1 MSRYVLAARGG
12 LLAALLLFGLLVNGM
27 TSAVQVEAA
36 PADALMPIEKYT
48 TEKAKGLANTHRLR
62 LIEFSEQIY
71 NCMPWLAVYPGRLG
85 FPRYKDS
92 ADDER
97 YLSMWIW
104 VDQREDPVFAA
115 LPQERRVS
123 AMFSRYGVDMLR
135 RMAALSDV
143 VDDSDVAG
151 LSVVLSWL
159 KPGTTRPG
167 QQAVNETFA
176 LFIDKATAAD
186 FLAKRVAAE
195 EFVSRAKSNLFAGAT
210 MVGRVR
216 LQVWED
222 SFNSTYKLSNYQP
235 PKGAQCQ

>member
-1 MSRYVLAARGG
+1 MSRHDRFARGG
-12 LLAALLLFGLLVNGM
+12 LLAALLVFSVLAR
-27 TSAVQVEAA
+27 SQVLAA

-48 TEKAKGLANTHRLR
+48 TAKARTLANTHRVR

-85 FPRYKDS
+85 FPKYKDS
-92 ADDER
+92 DNDDR
-97 YLSMWIW
+97 YLSTWIYI
-104 VDQREDPVFAA
+104 DQRDDPGFAA

-135 RMAALSDV
+135 RMAALTDV
-143 VDDSDVAG
+143 VDDSDVTG

-159 KPGTTRPG
+159 KPGTSKPG
-167 QQAVNETFA
+167 QQAVNETVA
-176 LFIDKATAAD
+176 LFIDKTTAAE
-186 FLAKRVAAE
+186 FLAKRVGSE
-195 EFVSRAKSNLFAGAT
+195 EFVSRAKFNVFDGERL
-210 MVGRVR
+210 VGRLP

-222 SFNSTYKLSNYQP
+222 SFNSTYKLSNYTP

>member
-1 MSRYVLAARGG
+1 MSRYDRTVRGG
-12 LLAALLLFGLLVNGM
+12 LLAALLFYGVSL
-27 TSAVQVEAA
+27 TAQAYAA

-48 TEKAKGLANTHRLR
+48 TPKARSLANAHRLR

-85 FPRYKDS
+85 FPKYKDS

-104 VDQREDPVFAA
+104 VDQRENADFAA
-115 LPQERRVS
+115 VPQERRAS

-143 VDDSDVAG
+143 VDDGDVAG

-159 KPGTTRPG
+159 KPGTSRPG
-167 QQAVNETFA
+167 KQPVNETLA
-176 LFIDKATAAD
+176 LFVDKATAAD
-186 FLAKRVAAE
+186 FLAKRVGAE
-195 EFVSRAKSNLFAGAT
+195 EFVSRAKFNLFDGESL
-210 MVGRVR
+210 VGRVP
-216 LQVWED
+216 LEVWED
-222 SFNSTYKLSNYQP
+222 SFNTTYKVTNYDP
-235 PKGAQCQ
+235 PKGAKCQ

>member
-1 MSRYVLAARGG
+1 MSRHDRFARGG
-12 LLAALLLFGLLVNGM
+12 LLAALLVFSVLAR
-27 TSAVQVEAA
+27 SQVLAA

-48 TEKAKGLANTHRLR
+48 TAKARTLANTHRVR

-85 FPRYKDS
+85 FPKYKDS
-92 ADDER
+92 DNDDR
-97 YLSMWIW
+97 YLSTWIYI
-104 VDQREDPVFAA
+104 DQRDDPGFAA

-135 RMAALSDV
+135 RMAALTDV
-143 VDDSDVAG
+143 VDDSDVTG

-159 KPGTTRPG
+159 KPGTSKPG
-167 QQAVNETFA
+167 QQAVNETVA
-176 LFIDKATAAD
+176 LFIDKTTAAD
-186 FLAKRVAAE
+186 FLAKRVGPD
-195 EFVSRAKSNLFAGAT
+195 EFVSRAKFNVFDGDRL
-210 MVGRVR
+210 VGRLP

-222 SFNSTYKLSNYQP
+222 SFNSTYKLTNYTP

>member
-1 MSRYVLAARGG
+1 MSRHDRFARGG
-12 LLAALLLFGLLVNGM
+12 LLAALLVFSVLARSPVL
-27 TSAVQVEAA
+27 AA

-48 TEKAKGLANTHRLR
+48 TAKARTLANTHRVR

-85 FPRYKDS
+85 FPKYKDS
-92 ADDER
+92 DNDDR
-97 YLSMWIW
+97 YLSTWIYI
-104 VDQREDPVFAA
+104 DQRDDPGFAA

-135 RMAALSDV
+135 RMAALTDV
-143 VDDSDVAG
+143 VDDSDVTG

-159 KPGTTRPG
+159 KPGTSKPG
-167 QQAVNETFA
+167 QQAVNETVA
-176 LFIDKATAAD
+176 LFIDKTTAAD
-186 FLAKRVAAE
+186 FLAKRVGSE
-195 EFVSRAKSNLFAGAT
+195 EFVSRAKFNVFDGERL
-210 MVGRVR
+210 VGRLP

-222 SFNSTYKLSNYQP
+222 SFNSTYKLSNYTP

>member
-1 MSRYVLAARGG
+1 MSRSVLAVRGG

-27 TSAVQVEAA
+27 TSAAQVEAA

-48 TEKAKGLANTHRLR
+48 TEKGKSLANTHRLR

-85 FPRYKDS
+85 FPKYKDS
-92 ADDER
+92 ADDDR

-143 VDDSDVAG
+143 VDDGDVAG

-186 FLAKRVAAE
+186 FLAKKVAAE
-195 EFVSRAKSNLFAGAT
+195 EFVSRAKFNLFDGESL
-210 MVGRVR
+210 VGRVP
-216 LQVWED
+216 LEVWED
-222 SFNSTYKLSNYQP
+222 SFNTTYKIGNYDP

>member
-1 MSRYVLAARGG
+1 MSRYDRIVRGG
-12 LLAALLLFGLLVNGM
+12 LAAALLLYGVTL
-27 TSAVQVEAA
+27 TAPAYAA

-48 TEKAKGLANTHRLR
+48 TAKARGLANAHRLR

-85 FPRYKDS
+85 FPKYKDS
-92 ADDER
+92 ADDDR

-104 VDQREDPVFAA
+104 VDQREDAGFAA

-135 RMAALSDV
+135 RMASLSDV
-143 VDDSDVAG
+143 IDDGDVAG

-167 QQAVNETFA
+167 QKPVNETLA
-176 LFIDKATAAD
+176 LFVDKATAAD
-186 FLAKRVAAE
+186 FLAKRVGAE
-195 EFVSRAKSNLFAGAT
+195 EFVNRAKFNLFDGESL
-210 MVGRVR
+210 VGRVP
-216 LQVWED
+216 LEVWED
-222 SFNSTYKLSNYQP
+222 SFNTTYKVTNYYP

>member
-1 MSRYVLAARGG
+1 MSRSVRTVRGG
-12 LLAALLLFGLLVNGM
+12 LLAALLFVGLLVNGM
-27 TSAVQVEAA
+27 TSATQVEAA
-36 PADALMPIEKYT
+36 PSDALMPIEKYT
-48 TEKAKGLANTHRLR
+48 TEKGKSLANTHRLR

-85 FPRYKDS
+85 FPKYKDS
-92 ADDER
+92 TDDDR

-115 LPQERRVS
+115 LPQERRAS

-143 VDDSDVAG
+143 VDDGDVAG

-167 QQAVNETFA
+167 QKAVNETFA

-195 EFVSRAKSNLFAGAT
+195 EFVSRAKFNLFDGET
-210 MVGRVR
+210 LIGRVP

>member
-1 MSRYVLAARGG
+1 MPRYVLAVRGG
-12 LLAALLLFGLLVNGM
+12 LLAALLLFSPLVNGM
-27 TSAVQVEAA
+27 TSAAHAAA

-48 TEKAKGLANTHRLR
+48 TEKAKSLANTHRLR
-62 LIEFSEQIY
+62 LLEFSEQIY
-71 NCMPWLAVYPGRLG
+71 NCMPWLFVYPGRLG
-85 FPRYKDS
+85 FPREKENGG
-92 ADDER
+92 DDR
-97 YLSMWIW
+97 YLSTWIW
-104 VDQREDPVFAA
+104 VDQREDPVFAK
-115 LPQERRVS
+115 LPQERRAS

-151 LSVVLSWL
+151 LSVVVSWL

-167 QQAVNETFA
+167 QKAVNETFA

-195 EFVSRAKSNLFAGAT
+195 EFVSRARFNLFDGET
-210 MVGRVR
+210 LVGRVP

-222 SFNSTYKLSNYQP
+222 SFNSTYKLSNYDP